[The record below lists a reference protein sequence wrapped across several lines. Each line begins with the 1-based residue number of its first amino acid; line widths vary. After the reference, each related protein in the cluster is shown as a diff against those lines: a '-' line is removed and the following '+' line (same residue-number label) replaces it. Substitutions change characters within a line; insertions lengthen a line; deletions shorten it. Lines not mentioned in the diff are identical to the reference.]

1 MSTYE
6 DWTEG
11 IDSLPV
17 PEYADDI
24 PAVSVGS
31 DGDVKVTIRLSRT
44 ERAEILDFMRRHG
57 MDNISEFVRS
67 AIRWAIDG
75 GMA

>member
-6 DWTEG
+6 EWAELDA
-11 IDSLPV
+11 LPI
-17 PEYADDI
+17 PDYADDI

-31 DGDVKVTIRLSRT
+31 DGDVRVTIRLSRV
-44 ERAEILDFMRRHG
+44 ERAEILDFMRRHN

-67 AIRWAIDG
+67 AISWAIRG

>member
-6 DWTEG
+6 DWAEL
-11 IDSLPV
+11 SLPI
-17 PEYADDI
+17 PDCADDI

-31 DGDVKVTIRLSRT
+31 DGDVRVTIRLSRV
-44 ERAEILDFMRRHG
+44 ERAEILDFMRRHN
-57 MDNISEFVRS
+57 MDNISEFVRL
-67 AIRWAIDG
+67 AIRWAIAG